1 MCILFSAGDKP
12 KKSMITGS
20 ADMATRPVKKPKT
33 PDLDESIQI
42 ALDAADASMDV
53 TAEFERISSQFS
65 ATAESAER
73 LAKTSRI
80 ALASGLGV
88 AVLAV
93 AIMGFVWQR
102 SSSGLERLTATNTE
116 LLTIL
121 AENVDDLGS
130 GIQTVVDLSQKSD
143 DANTLMVEMKT
154 ELDGL
159 TVALA
164 QVEDIQVQL
173 AQLSEGLAQIET
185 GDMAAERT
193 EAQTAAL
200 GDRIGTLNG
209 ELAMN
214 VSSNLRDALTEQ
226 TGEYRNVISDLSEAM
241 MTASPGGL
249 DSSAVSELEAS
260 IESRLNGLNMR
271 LNQIT
276 KSVSQAPKQR
286 KQPSPTADVI
296 KFP

>member
-1 MCILFSAGDKP
+1 
-12 KKSMITGS
+12 
-20 ADMATRPVKKPKT
+20 MAIRASKKPKT

-65 ATAESAER
+65 ATAESTER

-80 ALASGLGV
+80 ALASGVGV

-93 AIMGFVWQR
+93 VIMGFVWQR

-130 GIQTVVDLSQKSD
+130 GIRSVVELGQKID
-143 DANTLMVEMKT
+143 DANALMVEMQT
-154 ELDGL
+154 ELDGV

-164 QVEDIQVQL
+164 QVENIQAQLVQL
-173 AQLSEGLAQIET
+173 SNGLAQIET
-185 GDMAAERT
+185 GDMAAERA

-214 VSSNLRDALTEQ
+214 VSTNMRDALMEQ
-226 TGEYRNVISDLSEAM
+226 TTEYRKVILDLSEAM
-241 MTASPGGL
+241 TTASPSRL
-249 DSSAVSELEAS
+249 DSSAISELEAS

-276 KSVSQAPKQR
+276 KSASQAPKPR
-286 KQPSPTADVI
+286 KQPTTTADVI

>member
-1 MCILFSAGDKP
+1 
-12 KKSMITGS
+12 
-20 ADMATRPVKKPKT
+20 MAIRASKKPKT

-65 ATAESAER
+65 ATAESTER

-80 ALASGLGV
+80 ALASGVGM

-93 AIMGFVWQR
+93 VIMGFVWQR

-130 GIQTVVDLSQKSD
+130 GIRSVVELGQKID
-143 DANTLMVEMKT
+143 DANALMVEMQT
-154 ELDGL
+154 ELDGV

-164 QVEDIQVQL
+164 QVENIQAQLVQL
-173 AQLSEGLAQIET
+173 SNGLAQIET
-185 GDMAAERT
+185 GDMAAERA

-214 VSSNLRDALTEQ
+214 VSTNMRDALMEQ
-226 TGEYRNVISDLSEAM
+226 TTEYRKVILDLSEAM
-241 MTASPGGL
+241 TTASPSRL
-249 DSSAVSELEAS
+249 DSSAISELEAS

-276 KSVSQAPKQR
+276 KSASQAPKPR
-286 KQPSPTADVI
+286 KQPTTTADVI

>member
-1 MCILFSAGDKP
+1 
-12 KKSMITGS
+12 
-20 ADMATRPVKKPKT
+20 MATRPLKKPKT

-65 ATAESAER
+65 ATADATER

-93 AIMGFVWQR
+93 VIMGFVWQR
-102 SSSGLERLTATNTE
+102 SASGLERLTATNTE

-121 AENVDDLGS
+121 AENLDDLGS
-130 GIQTVVDLSQKSD
+130 GLESVVELEQKID
-143 DANTLMVEMKT
+143 DANALMVEMQI

-159 TVALA
+159 TGALA
-164 QVEDIQVQL
+164 QVEDIQAQLVQL
-173 AQLSEGLAQIET
+173 SAGIAQIET
-185 GDMAAERT
+185 VDMAAERT
-193 EAQTAAL
+193 EAQTAAF
-200 GDRIGTLNG
+200 GDRIATLNG

-214 VSSNLRDALTEQ
+214 VSTNLRDALMEQ
-226 TGEYRNVISDLSEAM
+226 TLEYRNVIADLSEAM
-241 MTASPGGL
+241 MTSAPNGL
-249 DSSAVSELEAS
+249 DATAISELEAS

-276 KSVSQAPKQR
+276 KSASEAPRPR
-286 KQPSPTADVI
+286 KQPSPSPTADVI
-296 KFP
+296 KYP

>member
-1 MCILFSAGDKP
+1 
-12 KKSMITGS
+12 
-20 ADMATRPVKKPKT
+20 MATRPLKKPKT

-65 ATAESAER
+65 VTADATER

-93 AIMGFVWQR
+93 VVMGFVWQR
-102 SSSGLERLTATNTE
+102 SASGLERLTATNAE

-130 GIQTVVDLSQKSD
+130 GIQSVVELEQKID
-143 DANTLMVEMKT
+143 DANELMVEMQIK
-154 ELDGL
+154 LDSL
-159 TVALA
+159 TGALA
-164 QVEDIQVQL
+164 QVDDIQAQLVQL
-173 AQLSEGLAQIET
+173 SAGFAQVET
-185 GDMAAERT
+185 VDAATERT
-193 EAQTAAL
+193 EAQTAAF
-200 GDRIGTLNG
+200 GDRIATLNG

-214 VSSNLRDALTEQ
+214 VSTNLRDALMEQ
-226 TGEYRNVISDLSEAM
+226 TLEYRNVIADLSEAM
-241 MTASPGGL
+241 MTSSPTGL
-249 DSSAVSELEAS
+249 DSAAISELEAS

-276 KSVSQAPKQR
+276 KSVSEAPRPR
-286 KQPSPTADVI
+286 KQPSPSPSPTADVI
-296 KFP
+296 KYP

>member
-1 MCILFSAGDKP
+1 MCILYSAGDQP
-12 KKSMITGS
+12 KESMITGS
-20 ADMATRPVKKPKT
+20 ANMAIRASKKPKT

-65 ATAESAER
+65 ATAESTER

-88 AVLAV
+88 GVLAV
-93 AIMGFVWQR
+93 VIMGFVWQR

-130 GIQTVVDLSQKSD
+130 GIRSVVELGQKID
-143 DANTLMVEMKT
+143 DANALMVEMQT
-154 ELDGL
+154 ELDGV

-164 QVEDIQVQL
+164 QVEDIEAQL
-173 AQLSEGLAQIET
+173 VKLSEGLAQIET
-185 GDMAAERT
+185 GDMATERA

-214 VSSNLRDALTEQ
+214 VSTNLRDALMEQ
-226 TGEYRNVISDLSEAM
+226 TAEYRKVISDLSEVM
-241 MTASPGGL
+241 TTASPSGI
-249 DSSAVSELEAS
+249 DSSAISELEAS
-260 IESRLNGLNMR
+260 FESRLNGLNMR

-276 KSVSQAPKQR
+276 KSASQASKPR
-286 KQPSPTADVI
+286 KQATPKADVI

>member
-1 MCILFSAGDKP
+1 
-12 KKSMITGS
+12 
-20 ADMATRPVKKPKT
+20 MATRSLKKPKT

-65 ATAESAER
+65 ATLVSTER

-88 AVLAV
+88 ALLAV
-93 AIMGFVWQR
+93 VIMGLVWQR

-121 AENVDDLGS
+121 AENVDDLGN
-130 GIQTVVDLSQKSD
+130 GIQSVVALEEKTETVN
-143 DANTLMVEMKT
+143 ALMVDMQEK
-154 ELDGL
+154 LDGL
-159 TVALA
+159 RVALA
-164 QVEDIQVQL
+164 ESENIQ
-173 AQLSEGLAQIET
+173 AQLLQLSQELSELET
-185 GDMAAERT
+185 RDLAAERT
-193 EAQTAAL
+193 EAQAAAL

-214 VSSNLRDALTEQ
+214 VSTNLRDALLEQ
-226 TGEYRNVISDLSEAM
+226 TAEYRQVISELSEVM
-241 MTASPGGL
+241 MAISPSGVDSTAI
-249 DSSAVSELEAS
+249 SELETS
-260 IESRLNGLNMR
+260 IDSRLNGLNMR
-271 LNQIT
+271 LNQLT
-276 KSVSQAPKQR
+276 KSVSQSSIPR
-286 KQPSPTADVI
+286 KKRNPTADVI

>member
-1 MCILFSAGDKP
+1 
-12 KKSMITGS
+12 
-20 ADMATRPVKKPKT
+20 MATRPLKKPKT

-65 ATAESAER
+65 VTADATER

-93 AIMGFVWQR
+93 VVMGFVWQR
-102 SSSGLERLTATNTE
+102 SASGLERLTATNAE

-130 GIQTVVDLSQKSD
+130 GIQSVVELEQKID
-143 DANTLMVEMKT
+143 DANELMVEMQIK
-154 ELDGL
+154 LDGL
-159 TVALA
+159 TGALA
-164 QVEDIQVQL
+164 QVDDIQAQLVQL
-173 AQLSEGLAQIET
+173 SAGLAQVET
-185 GDMAAERT
+185 VDAAAERT
-193 EAQTAAL
+193 EAQTAAF
-200 GDRIGTLNG
+200 GDRIATLNG

-214 VSSNLRDALTEQ
+214 VSTNLRDALMEQ
-226 TGEYRNVISDLSEAM
+226 TLEYHNVIADLSEAM
-241 MTASPGGL
+241 MTSSPAGL
-249 DSSAVSELEAS
+249 DSAAISELEAS

-276 KSVSQAPKQR
+276 KSVSEAPRPRQ
-286 KQPSPTADVI
+286 QPSPSPSPTADVI
-296 KFP
+296 KYP

>member
-143 DANTLMVEMKT
+143 DANALMVEMKT

>member
-1 MCILFSAGDKP
+1 MCILYSAGDQP
-12 KKSMITGS
+12 KESMITGS
-20 ADMATRPVKKPKT
+20 ANMAIRPSKKPKT

-65 ATAESAER
+65 ATADSTER

-93 AIMGFVWQR
+93 VIMGFVWQR

-121 AENVDDLGS
+121 AENVDDMGS
-130 GIQTVVDLSQKSD
+130 GIRSVVELGQKID
-143 DANTLMVEMKT
+143 DANALMVEMQT

-164 QVEDIQVQL
+164 QVEDIQAQL
-173 AQLSEGLAQIET
+173 VQLSEGLAQIET
-185 GDMAAERT
+185 VDMTAERT

-214 VSSNLRDALTEQ
+214 VSTNLRDALMEQ
-226 TGEYRNVISDLSEAM
+226 TGEYRKVISDLSEAM
-241 MTASPGGL
+241 TTASPGGL
-249 DSSAVSELEAS
+249 DSSAISELEAS

-276 KSVSQAPKQR
+276 KSASQAPKPR
-286 KQPSPTADVI
+286 KQPTPTADVI

>member
-1 MCILFSAGDKP
+1 
-12 KKSMITGS
+12 
-20 ADMATRPVKKPKT
+20 MATRPLKKPKT

-65 ATAESAER
+65 ATADSTER
-73 LAKTSRI
+73 LAKTSKI
-80 ALASGLGV
+80 AMASGLGV

-93 AIMGFVWQR
+93 VIMGFVWQR
-102 SSSGLERLTATNTE
+102 SSSGLERLSATNAE

-121 AENVDDLGS
+121 AENIDRMGS
-130 GIQTVVDLSQKSD
+130 GIQTVADMSQKID
-143 DANTLMVEMKT
+143 DANALMVEMQTK
-154 ELDGL
+154 LDGL
-159 TVALA
+159 SVALA

-173 AQLSEGLAQIET
+173 VALSEGLAQIET
-185 GDMAAERT
+185 EDRAAERT

-200 GDRIGTLNG
+200 GDRISTLNG

-214 VSSNLRDALTEQ
+214 VSTNLRDALMEQ
-226 TGEYRNVISDLSEAM
+226 TGEYRKVISELSEAM
-241 MTASPGGL
+241 TTSSQGGL
-249 DSSAVSELEAS
+249 DSSAISKLETS

-276 KSVSQAPKQR
+276 KSVSQSPKPR
-286 KQPSPTADVI
+286 KQTSPTADVI

>member
-1 MCILFSAGDKP
+1 MCILHPAGDQP

-20 ADMATRPVKKPKT
+20 ADMATRASNKPKT

-65 ATAESAER
+65 ATADSTER

-93 AIMGFVWQR
+93 VIMGFVWQR

-121 AENVDDLGS
+121 AENVDELGG
-130 GIQTVVDLSQKSD
+130 GIRSVVELGQKID
-143 DANTLMVEMKT
+143 DANALMVEMQT

-164 QVEDIQVQL
+164 QVEDIQAQL
-173 AQLSEGLAQIET
+173 VQLSEGLAQIET
-185 GDMAAERT
+185 VDMTAERT

-214 VSSNLRDALTEQ
+214 VSTNLRDALMEQ
-226 TGEYRNVISDLSEAM
+226 TGEYRKVISDLSEAM
-241 MTASPGGL
+241 TTASPGGL
-249 DSSAVSELEAS
+249 DSSVISELEAS

-276 KSVSQAPKQR
+276 KSASQAPKPR
-286 KQPSPTADVI
+286 KQPTPTADVI

>member
-1 MCILFSAGDKP
+1 
-12 KKSMITGS
+12 
-20 ADMATRPVKKPKT
+20 MATRPVKKPKT

-65 ATAESAER
+65 ATAESTER

-143 DANTLMVEMKT
+143 DANALMVEMKT

-185 GDMAAERT
+185 GDMAAGRA

-200 GDRIGTLNG
+200 GDRISTLNG

-226 TGEYRNVISDLSEAM
+226 TREYRNVISDLSETM

-276 KSVSQAPKQR
+276 KSASQAPKPR

>member
-1 MCILFSAGDKP
+1 
-12 KKSMITGS
+12 
-20 ADMATRPVKKPKT
+20 MATRSLKKPKT

-65 ATAESAER
+65 ATVVSTER

-88 AVLAV
+88 ALLAV
-93 AIMGFVWQR
+93 VIMGLVWQR

-121 AENVDDLGS
+121 AENVDDLGN
-130 GIQTVVDLSQKSD
+130 GIQSVVALEEKTENVN
-143 DANTLMVEMKT
+143 ALMVDMQEK
-154 ELDGL
+154 LDGL
-159 TVALA
+159 RVALA
-164 QVEDIQVQL
+164 ESENIQ
-173 AQLSEGLAQIET
+173 AQLLQLSQELSELET
-185 GDMAAERT
+185 RDMAAERT
-193 EAQTAAL
+193 EAQAAAL

-214 VSSNLRDALTEQ
+214 VSTNLRDALLEQ
-226 TGEYRNVISDLSEAM
+226 TAEYRQVISELSEVM
-241 MTASPGGL
+241 MAVSPSGVDSTAI
-249 DSSAVSELEAS
+249 SELETS
-260 IESRLNGLNMR
+260 IDSRLNGLNMR
-271 LNQIT
+271 LNQLT
-276 KSVSQAPKQR
+276 KSVTQSSRPR
-286 KQPSPTADVI
+286 KKPNPTADVI

>member
-1 MCILFSAGDKP
+1 MCILFSAGDEP
-12 KKSMITGS
+12 KESMITGS
-20 ADMATRPVKKPKT
+20 ADMATRPLKKPKT

-65 ATAESAER
+65 ETAESTAR
-73 LAKTSRI
+73 LAKASGI
-80 ALASGLGV
+80 ALASGVGV

-93 AIMGFVWQR
+93 IIMGFVWQR

-121 AENVDDLGS
+121 AENVDELGS
-130 GIQTVVDLSQKSD
+130 GIQTVVDLSQKID
-143 DANTLMVEMKT
+143 DANALMVEMRT

-173 AQLSEGLAQIET
+173 TQMSEGLAQIET
-185 GDMAAERT
+185 VDMATERT

-214 VSSNLRDALTEQ
+214 VSTNLRDALAEQ
-226 TGEYRNVISDLSEAM
+226 TGEYREVISDLSEAM
-241 MTASPGGL
+241 ATAPAGGL
-249 DSSAVSELEAS
+249 DPSAISELEAS

-276 KSVSQAPKQR
+276 KSVSQAPRQR

>member
-143 DANTLMVEMKT
+143 DANALMVEMKT

-260 IESRLNGLNMR
+260 IESRLNGLHMR

>member
-1 MCILFSAGDKP
+1 MCILFSAGDQP
-12 KKSMITGS
+12 KESMITGS
-20 ADMATRPVKKPKT
+20 ANMAIRASKKPKT

-65 ATAESAER
+65 ATAESTER

-80 ALASGLGV
+80 ALASGVGV

-93 AIMGFVWQR
+93 VIMGFVWQR

-130 GIQTVVDLSQKSD
+130 GIRSVVELGQKID
-143 DANTLMVEMKT
+143 DANALMVEMQT
-154 ELDGL
+154 ELDGV

-164 QVEDIQVQL
+164 QVENIQAQLVQL
-173 AQLSEGLAQIET
+173 SNGLAQIET
-185 GDMAAERT
+185 GDMAAERA

-214 VSSNLRDALTEQ
+214 VSTNMRDALMEQ
-226 TGEYRNVISDLSEAM
+226 TTEYRKVILDLSEAM
-241 MTASPGGL
+241 TTASPSRL
-249 DSSAVSELEAS
+249 DSSAISELEAS

-276 KSVSQAPKQR
+276 KSASQAPKPR
-286 KQPSPTADVI
+286 KQPTTTADVI